1 MEIYSPQYRPATRL
15 AAVFTGWTDSRFRR
29 PQPSVPAANSTRFS
43 SVEQQGGTMD
53 PEKDPSKDAHGGRS
67 DDVSGGDGPPGGPAK
82 PPPWQVPKPELH
94 PELLTP
100 GTPGQESPGQES
112 QEQESQERPGTGKAR
127 KGTAGAQK
135 QGAGNLGPG
144 NQEQTGFPQPSPVF
158 DPFARD
164 RERDAA
170 ARKKR
175 SQRRTVVVGLGV
187 TALLAGTIT
196 AIVASNEQDPDYAQ
210 VCFNEETGERVEDTQ
225 CNSSAGRGAALY
237 AWYFYARGASVPGIG
252 QNRAVYPNFTR
263 TVPQGAKTSTGYS
276 SKGGTVSRGGFGSS
290 SKGGSTG
297 G

>member
-1 MEIYSPQYRPATRL
+1 M
-15 AAVFTGWTDSRFRR
+15 
-29 PQPSVPAANSTRFS
+29 
-43 SVEQQGGTMD
+43 EQQGETMD
-53 PEKDPSKDAHGGRS
+53 PEKDPRRDADGDR
-67 DDVSGGDGPPGGPAK
+67 GDGAPGGGPAK

-100 GTPGQESPGQES
+100 GTPGEEGRGKPDSGKPRTET
-112 QEQESQERPGTGKAR
+112 PGKATP
-127 KGTAGAQK
+127 GE
-135 QGAGNLGPG
+135 G
-144 NQEQTGFPQPSPVF
+144 NQKQTGFPQPSPVF

-225 CNSSAGRGAALY
+225 CNSSAGRGGALY

-252 QNRAVYPNFTR
+252 QNRTAYPNFTR

>member
-1 MEIYSPQYRPATRL
+1 
-15 AAVFTGWTDSRFRR
+15 
-29 PQPSVPAANSTRFS
+29 
-43 SVEQQGGTMD
+43 MD
-53 PEKDPSKDAHGGRS
+53 PEKDPSKDADGGRN
-67 DDVSGGDGPPGGPAK
+67 DDRADGDALSGGPAK

-100 GTPGQESPGQES
+100 GTPGEGSPS
-112 QEQESQERPGTGKAR
+112 KPGNGKPRTETPGKATP
-127 KGTAGAQK
+127 GE
-135 QGAGNLGPG
+135 G
-144 NQEQTGFPQPSPVF
+144 NQKQTGFPQPSPVF

-225 CNSSAGRGAALY
+225 CNSSAGRGGALY

-252 QNRAVYPNFTR
+252 QNRTAYPNFTR

>member
-1 MEIYSPQYRPATRL
+1 
-15 AAVFTGWTDSRFRR
+15 
-29 PQPSVPAANSTRFS
+29 
-43 SVEQQGGTMD
+43 MD
-53 PEKDPSKDAHGGRS
+53 PEKDPSKDADGARKDGVTGGTGGS
-67 DDVSGGDGPPGGPAK
+67 SGDDAPRGPAK

-94 PELLTP
+94 PGLLTP
-100 GTPGQESPGQES
+100 GTPGQGTPGAGGKRQ
-112 QEQESQERPGTGKAR
+112 GGKA
-127 KGTAGAQK
+127 TPPE
-135 QGAGNLGPG
+135 GPQ
-144 NQEQTGFPQPSPVF
+144 NQPGFPQPAPVF

-164 RERDAA
+164 RERDSAT
-170 ARKKR
+170 RKKR

-210 VCFNEETGERVEDTQ
+210 VCFNEQTGERVEDTQ
-225 CNSSAGRGAALY
+225 CNSSAGRGGGLY

-252 QNRAVYPNFTR
+252 QNRTAYPNFTR

>member
-1 MEIYSPQYRPATRL
+1 
-15 AAVFTGWTDSRFRR
+15 
-29 PQPSVPAANSTRFS
+29 
-43 SVEQQGGTMD
+43 MD
-53 PEKDPSKDAHGGRS
+53 PEKDPSKDADGDGS
-67 DDVSGGDGPPGGPAK
+67 GSSSGGNSLPGDGMSGGPAK
-82 PPPWQVPKPELH
+82 PPPWQVPKPELR

-100 GTPGQESPGQES
+100 GTPGQTLPGAPGQTPPGAE
-112 QEQESQERPGTGKAR
+112 GTGRSA
-127 KGTAGAQK
+127 
-135 QGAGNLGPG
+135 P
-144 NQEQTGFPQPSPVF
+144 GFPQPSPVF

-210 VCFNEETGERVEDTQ
+210 VCFNEQTGERVEDTQ
-225 CNSSAGRGAALY
+225 CNSSAGRGGGLY

-252 QNRAVYPNFTR
+252 QNRTAYPNFTR

-290 SKGGSTG
+290 SKGGSSG

>member
-1 MEIYSPQYRPATRL
+1 M
-15 AAVFTGWTDSRFRR
+15 
-29 PQPSVPAANSTRFS
+29 
-43 SVEQQGGTMD
+43 EQQGETMD
-53 PEKDPSKDAHGGRS
+53 PEKDPRKDADGDR
-67 DDVSGGDGPPGGPAK
+67 GDGAPGGGPAK

-100 GTPGQESPGQES
+100 GTPGEEGRGKPGSGKPHTET
-112 QEQESQERPGTGKAR
+112 PGKATP
-127 KGTAGAQK
+127 GE
-135 QGAGNLGPG
+135 G
-144 NQEQTGFPQPSPVF
+144 NQKQTGFPQPSPVF

-225 CNSSAGRGAALY
+225 CNSSAGRGGALY

-252 QNRAVYPNFTR
+252 QNRTAYPNFTR

>member
-1 MEIYSPQYRPATRL
+1 
-15 AAVFTGWTDSRFRR
+15 
-29 PQPSVPAANSTRFS
+29 
-43 SVEQQGGTMD
+43 MD

-67 DDVSGGDGPPGGPAK
+67 DAVSGGDGASGGPAGGPGK

-100 GTPGQESPGQES
+100 GTPGQESPGNQN
-112 QEQESQERPGTGKAR
+112 Q
-127 KGTAGAQK
+127 TA
-135 QGAGNLGPG
+135 
-144 NQEQTGFPQPSPVF
+144 FPQPGPIF
-158 DPFARD
+158 DPLARD
-164 RERDAA
+164 RERDTA

-225 CNSSAGRGAALY
+225 CNSSAGRGGALY

-252 QNRAVYPNFTR
+252 QNRTAYPNFTR

>member
-1 MEIYSPQYRPATRL
+1 
-15 AAVFTGWTDSRFRR
+15 V
-29 PQPSVPAANSTRFS
+29 
-43 SVEQQGGTMD
+43 D
-53 PEKDPSKDAHGGRS
+53 PEKDQPKKRDGEPQGDAAGT
-67 DDVSGGDGPPGGPAK
+67 PK
-82 PPPWQVPKPELH
+82 PPPWQVPKPELR
-94 PELLTP
+94 PELRHP
-100 GTPGQESPGQES
+100 GEAGGRS
-112 QEQESQERPGTGKAR
+112 QS
-127 KGTAGAQK
+127 
-135 QGAGNLGPG
+135 
-144 NQEQTGFPQPSPVF
+144 GFPQPGPVF

-164 RERDAA
+164 REREAG

-225 CNSSAGRGAALY
+225 CNSSAGRGGALY

-252 QNRAVYPNFTR
+252 QNRTAYPDFTR

-276 SKGGTVSRGGFGSS
+276 TKGGTVSRGGFGSS

>member
-1 MEIYSPQYRPATRL
+1 
-15 AAVFTGWTDSRFRR
+15 
-29 PQPSVPAANSTRFS
+29 
-43 SVEQQGGTMD
+43 MD
-53 PEKDPSKDAHGGRS
+53 PEKDPSKDADGGRN
-67 DDVSGGDGPPGGPAK
+67 DDRSGGDAQSGGPAK

-100 GTPGQESPGQES
+100 GTPGEESRGKPGK
-112 QEQESQERPGTGKAR
+112 GK
-127 KGTAGAQK
+127 
-135 QGAGNLGPG
+135 PG
-144 NQEQTGFPQPSPVF
+144 NRKPSVETPGNETPGENQNQTAFPQPSPVF
-158 DPFARD
+158 DPFARE

-210 VCFNEETGERVEDTQ
+210 VCFNEQTGERVEDTQ
-225 CNSSAGRGAALY
+225 CNSSAGRGGALY

-252 QNRAVYPNFTR
+252 QNRTAYPNFTR
-263 TVPQGAKTSTGYS
+263 TVPQGAKTATGYS

>member
-1 MEIYSPQYRPATRL
+1 
-15 AAVFTGWTDSRFRR
+15 
-29 PQPSVPAANSTRFS
+29 
-43 SVEQQGGTMD
+43 MD
-53 PEKDPSKDAHGGRS
+53 PEKDPSKDADGGQNDDRS
-67 DDVSGGDGPPGGPAK
+67 GQNDDRSGGDALPGGPAK

-100 GTPGQESPGQES
+100 GTPGEEGTRKPGKGKP
-112 QEQESQERPGTGKAR
+112 RADTPGKAIPGE
-127 KGTAGAQK
+127 GT
-135 QGAGNLGPG
+135 PT
-144 NQEQTGFPQPSPVF
+144 QTGFPQPSPVF

-210 VCFNEETGERVEDTQ
+210 VCFNDETGERVEDTQ
-225 CNSSAGRGAALY
+225 CNSSAGRGGALY

-252 QNRAVYPNFTR
+252 QNRTAYPNFTR
-263 TVPQGAKTSTGYS
+263 TVPQGAKTATGYS